1 MKTLAEGEKLHNRYR
16 IIHHLAAGGMAKVY
30 EALDERSG
38 IPVAI
43 KEKIVTANELPR
55 RREFLREAK
64 LLAQFSHPALPRAI
78 DYFIENDREFIVMQF
93 IGSHDLSQII
103 SHQTH
108 PFPREQVIAWADQLL
123 DALIYLHTRQVLHRD
138 IKPQNVRITDSGQIA
153 LVDFGL
159 AEYTAQPSPGF
170 GYTPR
175 YAPLEQI
182 QGQPE
187 SERSDIYALGATL
200 YHLLTGVQP
209 ADALTRAAAPTESK
223 PDPLRPADEIQPV
236 VGPEL
241 SRVLQKAMAL
251 NASDRY
257 ESASEFRE
265 ALRKTA
271 RKDLQVSKREVVEVV
286 AESAVPEHQPV
297 THAELVKAITKLPV
311 KEREAVR
318 DAISKSIED
327 EQLEPKKRSLS
338 QRLYGIA
345 KPDGPIPSDEEL
357 KEDYI
362 RYLTEKYS

>member
-1 MKTLAEGEKLHNRYR
+1 MGQ
-16 IIHHLAAGGMAKVY
+16 VY

-38 IPVAI
+38 MPVAI

-55 RREFLREAK
+55 RREFLRSATK
-64 LLAQFSHPALPRAI
+64 LLAQLRHPALPRAI

-108 PFPREQVIAWADQLL
+108 PFPREQVITWADQLL
-123 DALIYLHTRQVLHRD
+123 DALIYLHTRQVVHRD
-138 IKPQNVRITDSGQIA
+138 IKPQNLRLTHSGHIV

-159 AEYTAQPSPGF
+159 AKYSAQSSQGF
-170 GYTPR
+170 GYTR
-175 YAPLEQI
+175 GYSPLEQI
-182 QGQPE
+182 QEQPA
-187 SERSDIYALGATL
+187 SAQSDIYALGATL

-209 ADALTRAAAPTESK
+209 ADALARAAALTKAE

-236 VGPEL
+236 VGLEL

-257 ESASEFRE
+257 ESASEFRD
-265 ALRKTA
+265 ALRTA
-271 RKDLQVSKREVVEVV
+271 SKDLQVSESGVV
-286 AESAVPEHQPV
+286 AESAGPEQQPV
-297 THAELVKAITKLPV
+297 THAELVIAITKLPV
-311 KEREAVR
+311 KERKAVR

-327 EQLEPKKRSLS
+327 EQLEPRKRSLS
-338 QRLYGIA
+338 QQLYGIA